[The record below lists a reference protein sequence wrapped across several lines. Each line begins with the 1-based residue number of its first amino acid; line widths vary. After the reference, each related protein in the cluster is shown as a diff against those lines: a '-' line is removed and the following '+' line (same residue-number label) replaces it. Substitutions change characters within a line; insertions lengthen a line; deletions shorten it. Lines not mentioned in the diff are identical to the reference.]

1 MKILFLT
8 ENFPPETNA
17 AAPRHTRE
25 RQAEDMLRVLH
36 MAADG
41 RGASAG
47 VEPALDSSAARA
59 S

>member
-1 MKILFLT
+1 L
-8 ENFPPETNA
+8 E

-25 RQAEDMLRVLH
+25 RQAEEMLHVLH

-47 VEPALDSSAARA
+47 LEPALDSSAARPT
-59 S
+59 